1 MLQKCL
7 FCCVYDYIIISLLY
21 LCGRINYK
29 TEEDMKKV
37 IDWLKSS
44 SRWKHLLGGVLIGL
58 GADDFYCAVY
68 AGAVAA
74 GALELKDKLHGGC
87 WDWLDC
93 VLTVAGATVVGGVRL
108 IIGLL

>member
-1 MLQKCL
+1 M
-7 FCCVYDYIIISLLY
+7 YDYIIISLLY

-29 TEEDMKKV
+29 TEVDMKKV

-58 GADDFYCAVY
+58 GANSFYCAVY

-74 GALELKDKLHGGC
+74 GALELKDKLHGGW
-87 WDWLDC
+87 WDWIDC
-93 VLTVAGATVVGGVRL
+93 GLTVAGAALGGGVRL
-108 IIGLL
+108 IVSVL